1 MTPAALEIAVLLLV
15 PLLVAAVAR
24 AVHPPRDRHLALVRV
39 PPSASGR
46 RATGR

>member
-1 MTPAALEIAVLLLV
+1 MTPAALEVVVLQLV

-24 AVHPPRDRHLALVRV
+24 VVHPPRDRHLALVRV
-39 PPSASGR
+39 PSASGR

>member
-1 MTPAALEIAVLLLV
+1 VTPAAFEIVVLQLV

-24 AVHPPRDRHLALVRV
+24 VVHPPRDRRLALVRL
-39 PPSASGR
+39 PDSASGR

>member
-1 MTPAALEIAVLLLV
+1 VTAAAFEIVVLLLV

-24 AVHPPRDRHLALVRV
+24 AVHPPREHLAVVRV
-39 PPSASGR
+39 PTSASGR

>member
-1 MTPAALEIAVLLLV
+1 VTPAAVEIAVLLFV

-24 AVHPPRDRHLALVRV
+24 VVHPPRERHLVRV
-39 PPSASGR
+39 RATTSASGR

>member
-24 AVHPPRDRHLALVRV
+24 AVCPPRERHLALVRV
-39 PPSASGR
+39 DPPAPGR
-46 RATGR
+46 RTTGR

>member
-1 MTPAALEIAVLLLV
+1 VTPAAIEIVVLLLV

-24 AVHPPRDRHLALVRV
+24 AVHPPRERHLAPVRV
-39 PPSASGR
+39 ASGR